1 MYRSYPACSIT
12 DIFRFSGARLKR
24 RKAGWREGE
33 CYGGDIERV
42 CKLDA
47 PIFLDD
53 MRNHRVLSTAGFSV
67 NKQGNCTCPLVNVA
81 TCLKGGGRILLQ
93 PLRVRG
99 WVLLRHVVQVLQVR
113 QREARHCA
121 CPVWFASKFRRQIRV
136 LPVIS
141 AGGQEQLI
149 DVLLGEVKQM

>member
-1 MYRSYPACSIT
+1 MDFAIV
-12 DIFRFSGARLKR
+12 I
-24 RKAGWREGE
+24 
-33 CYGGDIERV
+33 IE
-42 CKLDA
+42 
-47 PIFLDD
+47 
-53 MRNHRVLSTAGFSV
+53 
-67 NKQGNCTCPLVNVA
+67 A
-81 TCLKGGGRILLQ
+81 TVKGGGRILLQ